1 MIISAKKLKL
11 NDLRADFDSLVNRK
25 GFNTIEESFDSTM
38 GMESKSKSQSAVH
51 VEYSLQ
57 RHLREMFGRDGIN
70 SNSIASHPD
79 FYALAQS
86 NDTIN
91 QYICPIFI
99 DIVGSTRLSLK
110 YDLEFVYK
118 FKNAVIQACIEVIR
132 TFDGYVHRIMGDA
145 VLGFFGGSN
154 ISKEQAA
161 LDCIN
166 ATVMLNVVLDKVIRP
181 WLKSE
186 KEDFEEVHD
195 FGFRIGCN
203 FGDDNEVLW
212 GNYGYGNVGE
222 VSPTG
227 FPIDLAAKLQGLS
240 SKNKAM
246 LGQGLLEILNF
257 PEDFTSIKNSTK
269 SGEKVQIPYIVPNY
283 VINGKEINYIMRV
296 LNFDN
301 YIAGLPIGT
310 YLKESISTKIK
321 YNPSINLDVIVE
333 KTNGEKINFCQGGNI
348 IDRGSSINFS
358 IRILSETHLG
368 FPLRVRFRKINQ
380 LGFKNEENLLDEENH
395 IEKFEQIVNKT
406 NKTGLVKN
414 FEVRNFSRQCEF
426 KGVHQF
432 QCEVLNKENYLIF
445 RDVVN
450 VPIK

>member
-1 MIISAKKLKL
+1 MIIPTKKVKI
-11 NDLRADFDSLVNRK
+11 NDLRADFESLVYRK
-25 GFNTIEESFDSTM
+25 EISNIEESFDSTM
-38 GMESKSKSQSAVH
+38 GLESMHKSESIVH
-51 VEYSLQ
+51 TEYSLQ
-57 RHLREMFGRDGIN
+57 RHLREMFGRSGVN
-70 SNSIASHPD
+70 TNSIASHPD
-79 FYALAQS
+79 FYSLAQN

-186 KEDFEEVHD
+186 KDDFEEVHD

-203 FGDDNEVLW
+203 FGDDKEVLW

-246 LGQGLLEILNF
+246 LGQGLLNIINF
-257 PEDFTSIKNSTK
+257 PTDFTTIKTSTR
-269 SGEKVQIPYIVPNY
+269 SGDKIQLPYIIPNY
-283 VINGKEINYIMRV
+283 SINGKEINYIMRV

-301 YIAGLPIGT
+301 YIAGLPIET
-310 YLKESISTKIK
+310 YLKETISTRIK
-321 YNPSINLDVIVE
+321 NHASIKLEVIVE
-333 KTNGEKINFCQGGNI
+333 KPNGEKINFRRENNFIDKGSNI
-348 IDRGSSINFS
+348 TFNVSM
-358 IRILSETHLG
+358 LSETHLG
-368 FPLRVRFRKINQ
+368 FPLKVRFKKINQ
-380 LGFKNEENLLDEENH
+380 LGFNNEDDLLEEDAH
-395 IEKFEQIVNKT
+395 IESFDCTVNKIS
-406 NKTGLVKN
+406 KPGQIRN
-414 FEVRNFSRQCEF
+414 FEVRSFNRDCKF
-426 KGVHQF
+426 KGIHQF
-432 QCEVLNKENYLIF
+432 QCEVFNKENHLIF
-445 RDVVN
+445 KDTVN